1 MAGTARLAST
11 ALGLALGRCG
21 AERGLGLVKADA
33 LGRDGVPPSSEAFD
47 EARLQRHA
55 PLPGEVCRVA
65 GTAEQPLHLARPAF
79 LLDLDQGLQ
88 LSKVMGVAQR
98 MVHALHREVRLP
110 VVVHDDA
117 GDAIEQAA
125 APGRDPV
132 EGQPGTRGDVQPLGP
147 PADPQAGLVHVL
159 DRCRFHQ
166 VADHL
171 DDAFEAPGAASAHP
185 RDGRRNQG
193 DGEQIRHQLGQT
205 IFGQELV
212 VRQVDH
218 HGPDP
223 RAIPHR
229 AGDASRK
236 GGPGLPA
243 TSPAT
248 ATMRP
253 MLHDHQGPGLGQIEN
268 LAGTMAGG
276 HLRRQSRTTV
286 RAGLGIMIGNRV
298 GFGDLA
304 QGLALVAL
312 LPRPACGPTSRA
324 GSRCAAASASPPAAC
339 SVHRWTAACRCRCC
353 SGRAGARVRRAVPP
367 ETAPNR
373 SVRLSTRGHG
383 LHDSLD
389 S

>member
-1 MAGTARLAST
+1 M
-11 ALGLALGRCG
+11 
-21 AERGLGLVKADA
+21 
-33 LGRDGVPPSSEAFD
+33 
-47 EARLQRHA
+47 
-55 PLPGEVCRVA
+55 A

-88 LSKVMGVAQR
+88 LSKVRGVAQR

-132 EGQPGTRGDVQPLGP
+132 EGQPGTRRLQPLGP

-159 DRCRFHQ
+159 DRRRFHQ

-185 RDGRRNQG
+185 RDGLNQG

-229 AGDASRK
+229 AGDASGK
-236 GGPGLPA
+236 GALVCLPHRP
-243 TSPAT
+243 S
-248 ATMRP
+248 TMRP

-268 LAGTMAGG
+268 LAGAMALDISGVNPEP
-276 HLRRQSRTTV
+276 Q
-286 RAGLGIMIGNRV
+286 
-298 GFGDLA
+298 FG
-304 QGLALVAL
+304 QV
-312 LPRPACGPTSRA
+312 
-324 GSRCAAASASPPAAC
+324 
-339 SVHRWTAACRCRCC
+339 
-353 SGRAGARVRRAVPP
+353 SG
-367 ETAPNR
+367 
-373 SVRLSTRGHG
+373 
-383 LHDSLD
+383 
-389 S
+389 

>member
-1 MAGTARLAST
+1 
-11 ALGLALGRCG
+11 
-21 AERGLGLVKADA
+21 
-33 LGRDGVPPSSEAFD
+33 
-47 EARLQRHA
+47 
-55 PLPGEVCRVA
+55 
-65 GTAEQPLHLARPAF
+65 
-79 LLDLDQGLQ
+79 
-88 LSKVMGVAQR
+88 

-159 DRCRFHQ
+159 DRRRFHQ

-229 AGDASRK
+229 AGDASGK

-268 LAGTMAGG
+268 LAGAMAGG

-312 LPRPACGPTSRA
+312 LPARLAARLLAQAPGAPPLLLPRRRLAQSIAGRRLAAVGAVQAEPALEFVEPCRQRQHQIDQFVFRQEGKGFTIHWILESHHPLLVNQNLGIQSIKPTKSARPSY
-324 GSRCAAASASPPAAC
+324 PAARP
-339 SVHRWTAACRCRCC
+339 SATW
-353 SGRAGARVRRAVPP
+353 AV
-367 ETAPNR
+367 TRITPNSKTFSTTR
-373 SVRLSTRGHG
+373 SFPTI
-383 LHDSLD
+383 D
-389 S
+389 